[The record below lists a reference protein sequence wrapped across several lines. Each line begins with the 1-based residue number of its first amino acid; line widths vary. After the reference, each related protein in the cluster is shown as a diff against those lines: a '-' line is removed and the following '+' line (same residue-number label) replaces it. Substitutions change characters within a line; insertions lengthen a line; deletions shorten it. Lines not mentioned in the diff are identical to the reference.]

1 MQKLGIRIVLI
12 AAGSVWGMVAG
23 AQESGPPSSAT
34 TTPASGAET
43 TLEEVVVTGTSI
55 RGVAPIGSNVITLD
69 QTAIQATGAVSVSQM
84 VNSVPAITTANS
96 APQGENVFS
105 YYSPQIHSL
114 GGSASNSTLV
124 IMDGLRM
131 PGGGTQYS
139 ETDPNII
146 PSLALERIEVLADG
160 ASSVYGSDAVAGV
173 VNFITRR
180 NYDGLQ
186 FDAQGGKAS
195 DYHTYNA
202 DLLWGSRW
210 ASGSALFAAS
220 YSMQS
225 RLDNTSRGFLSLGD
239 YRPVGGSNFNAYNCS
254 PATIKAPV
262 GASTVYLSPD
272 ATTPVANTVA
282 NAPCNQLL

>member
-1 MQKLGIRIVLI
+1 MQTPGLRRVLI
-12 AAGSVWGMVAG
+12 VAGSMWAIAAV
-23 AQESGPPSSAT
+23 AQESGPPAAA
-34 TTPASGAET
+34 PAPNAEG

-131 PGGGTQYS
+131 PGGDTQYT

-146 PSLALERIEVLADG
+146 PSLALERVEVLADG
-160 ASSVYGSDAVAGV
+160 ATTENNTNTKTSEKK
-173 VNFITRR
+173 NKTRR
-180 NYDGLQ
+180 NYQ
-186 FDAQGGKAS
+186 
-195 DYHTYNA
+195 
-202 DLLWGSRW
+202 
-210 ASGSALFAAS
+210 
-220 YSMQS
+220 
-225 RLDNTSRGFLSLGD
+225 
-239 YRPVGGSNFNAYNCS
+239 
-254 PATIKAPV
+254 
-262 GASTVYLSPD
+262 
-272 ATTPVANTVA
+272 
-282 NAPCNQLL
+282 